1 SLMASAL
8 LWLLASFV
16 VSAALFPPFIRFLRE
31 SGVLTFHWLRPDADN
46 PTFFNLHQ
54 KKIGTPSMGGAVMV
68 AVIAVATPFVLSG
81 PTLLAFHVAL
91 IPLALLGLADDVT
104 KVLVRSG
111 RLTRDMAARPKLV
124 AQWLTGL
131 GVAGILYLNGVQSV
145 RVPFGLSLDLGIIYV
160 LAAAFVV
167 AASANAVN
175 IADGLDG
182 LAGGL
187 LVIALSAFMVLATIQ
202 QRYDLMAISAVMTG
216 AILGFLAFNIHPA
229 KVFMGDIGSLALGG
243 TLGTLAL
250 LLDHWVPFAII
261 AGVLVV
267 ETLSSLIQTIALRRG
282 RRVFRIAPL
291 HHHFEAIGWPEARI
305 TPIFWLAGA
314 LLAYLGI
321 LVALL

>member
-1 SLMASAL
+1 MIGAL
-8 LWLLASFV
+8 LWLLASFA
-16 VSAALFPPFIRFLRE
+16 VSVALFPPFIRFLRE
-31 SGVLTFHWLRPDADN
+31 SGVLTFHWLRPDSDN
-46 PTFFNLHQ
+46 RTFFELHQ

-81 PTLLAFHVAL
+81 PELLAFLVAL
-91 IPLALLGLADDVT
+91 IPLAILGLADDIT

-124 AQWLTGL
+124 AQWLTAIGI
-131 GVAGILYLNGVQSV
+131 AAILYLNGVQSV
-145 RVPFGLSLDLGIIYV
+145 RLPFGLALDLGIAYI

-187 LVIALSAFMVLATIQ
+187 LVVALSAMMVLAAMQ
-202 QRYDLMAISAVMTG
+202 QRFDIMAIAAVMVG
-216 AILGFLAFNIHPA
+216 SILGFLVFNIHPA
-229 KVFMGDIGSLALGG
+229 RVFMGDIGSLALGG
-243 TLGTLAL
+243 SLGTLAL

-267 ETLSSLIQTIALRRG
+267 ETLSSLVQTIALKRG

-291 HHHFEAIGWPEARI
+291 HHHLEAIGWPEARI
-305 TPIFWLAGA
+305 TPTFWLVGA